1 MERGRERNLISYLAI
16 VLQRRQGVH
25 YKLEEVVENMSILH
39 HFVLQHNQ
47 VHQNVTDCRHCIFG
61 VHHLE
66 LGVVD
71 NIKWLSHVSVILSFG
86 LRKGGSERETET
98 VECYLLV

>member
-16 VLQRRQGVH
+16 VLQRRQRVH

-71 NIKWLSHVSVILSFG
+71 DIKWFSHVCVILSFSLQG
-86 LRKGGSERETET
+86 KMEVRAR
-98 VECYLLV
+98 

>member
-16 VLQRRQGVH
+16 VLQRRQRVH
-25 YKLEEVVENMSILH
+25 YKLEEVVENVSILH

-47 VHQNVTDCRHCIFG
+47 VHQNVADCRHCIFG

-66 LGVVD
+66 LGVV
-71 NIKWLSHVSVILSFG
+71 NNVERFSHICVILR
-86 LRKGGSERETET
+86 LRLECER
-98 VECYLLV
+98 